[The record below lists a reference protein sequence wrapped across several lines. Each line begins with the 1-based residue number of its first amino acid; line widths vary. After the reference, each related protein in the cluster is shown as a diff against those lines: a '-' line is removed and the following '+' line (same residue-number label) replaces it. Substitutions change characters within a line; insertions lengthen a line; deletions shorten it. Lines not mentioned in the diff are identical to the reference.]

1 MNEAEAKI
9 EGPIGVLGVGVEG
22 RATIQYLLSHGVNEI
37 TALDAKLVED
47 LPPEVETVFGE
58 GYDRNL
64 DRFDTIFKS
73 PGIRPDN
80 PEIEKARESGAH
92 VTSAL
97 SFFMERCPCPVVG
110 VTGTVGKGT
119 TCSLIDAA
127 LREAGFTVH
136 LGGNIGR
143 NSMEFL
149 DIVKEDHRVVLEIS
163 SFQAMDVSTSP
174 DVAVILK
181 TTSEHLD
188 WHRDTTE
195 YMAAKARLLVHQ
207 DEDDTVI
214 FNRDCIGSIEIARNS
229 LGKALEFSIAGEVDR
244 GIFVCDGGMFLRLGD
259 SKERLPIDI
268 NKVCLPGRFNL
279 SNVAAGVLAA
289 ICVRGDPGSV
299 CRAAQN
305 FGSLPHRLE
314 LAAHGGNV
322 RYYNDSYATRPE
334 AAVAALT
341 VFDEKLALIAGG
353 SEKNADFQELFQAIL
368 VKSNLVHVS
377 LIGATASRLEE
388 GLRVARQTGFLL
400 ERFEDLESA
409 MEAGSASLQG
419 EGVLLMSP
427 ACASFG
433 MFPNYKVRGECFRAK
448 AVALAKDQI
457 IKE

>member
-9 EGPIGVLGVGVEG
+9 EGPIGVIGVGVEG
-22 RATIQYLLSHGVNEI
+22 KATIQYLLAHGVNEI
-37 TALDAKLVED
+37 TALDAKPVEG
-47 LPPEVETVFGE
+47 LPPDVKTVFGE

-64 DRFDTIFKS
+64 DRFATIFKS

-119 TCSLIDAA
+119 ACSLTDAA
-127 LREAGFTVH
+127 LKEAGFTVH

-143 NSMEFL
+143 SPMEFL
-149 DIVKEDHRVVLEIS
+149 DVVKEDHRVVLEIS
-163 SFQAMDVSTSP
+163 SFQAMDISTSP

-188 WHRDTTE
+188 WHRDTAE
-195 YMAAKARLLVHQ
+195 YRMAKARLLAHQ

-214 FNRDCIGSIEIARNS
+214 FNGDCAGSVEIARQS
-229 LGKALEFSIAGEVDR
+229 AGEALEFSITGEVER
-244 GIFVCDGGMFLRLGD
+244 GIFVCDGAMFLRLGD

-279 SNVAAGVLAA
+279 ENVAAGVLAA
-289 ICVRGDPGSV
+289 ICVRGDPGPV
-299 CRAAQN
+299 CRAAQD

-314 LAAHGGNV
+314 LAAHGGGV

-334 AAVAALT
+334 AALAALS

-353 SEKNADFQELFQAIL
+353 SEKNADFGEFFRAIL
-368 VKSNLVHVS
+368 AKPNLVHVG

-388 GLRVARQTGFLL
+388 GLRIAQQANFRM

-419 EGVLLMSP
+419 EGVLLMAP

-433 MFPNYKVRGECFRAK
+433 MFPNYKVRGERFRAK
-448 AVALAKDQI
+448 AVALAKEQEI
-457 IKE
+457 RK